1 MLLTR
6 KKDIQPTNLMPPD
19 MPVATTESYKDIAI
33 VSFLQYYSSPSLN
46 IRGTN
51 LAAGDLGWGVA
62 LKWAG
67 EKPGR
72 HFHAQKHKKNHD
84 LINKGVT

>member
-1 MLLTR
+1 
-6 KKDIQPTNLMPPD
+6 MPPAV
-19 MPVATTESYKDIAI
+19 PVATTEPYKDIAI
-33 VSFLQYYSSPSLN
+33 VSFLQYCSSPSLN

-62 LKWAG
+62 LKWTG

-72 HFHAQKHKKNHD
+72 HFYAQNIKRA
-84 LINKGVT
+84 LEP